1 MASAVRWMRLSSTG
15 PIGNPGSAMTA
26 VTTGVSWSDSA
37 MAARTAVGSLS
48 ASVCPSS
55 IARTN
60 AAAVFG
66 CCRIHFWVATYPSMG
81 KFTVAPWSRSA
92 SSCSP

>member
-1 MASAVRWMRLSSTG
+1 
-15 PIGNPGSAMTA
+15 MTA
-26 VTTGVSWSDSA
+26 VTMGASWSATA
-37 MAARTAVGSLS
+37 MAARTAVGSLL

-66 CCRIHFWVATYPSMG
+66 CCRVHAWVAMYPSIG

-92 SSCSP
+92 SSWSP